1 MIAPFARIAWL
12 LVAVVVVSAVPA
24 AAGEAGGAAS
34 EIRAPIE
41 RQFDA
46 LARDDAV
53 AAYASAAPD
62 IKAIFTDPQTFLGM
76 VRSKYAPVYRHRSAE
91 FGDLQREGDTASQ
104 VVTLVDDDNQVW
116 TALYGLARQPDGGW
130 LITRCVLIRSTDA
143 ST

>member
-12 LVAVVVVSAVPA
+12 LVAILVVSAAPA
-24 AAGEAGGAAS
+24 AAGEAGGTS

-41 RQFDA
+41 RQFNA
-46 LARDDAV
+46 LARDDA
-53 AAYASAAPD
+53 AGAYASAAPG
-62 IKAIFTDPQTFLGM
+62 IKAIFTDPQTFIGM

-91 FGDLQREGDTASQ
+91 FGDMRREGDTASQ

-116 TALYGLARQPDGGW
+116 TALYDLARQPDGGW